1 MWAQRDILGGIVMKT
16 IEKLKQ
22 DEKEEVRWH
31 YEKGYLK
38 EYAGDTLHEIADSH
52 VPIWYGELT
61 EMLAN
66 DGRLAYVDEPDLCDP
81 DKGIHG
87 MIQVA
92 IFERLIEQ
100 AWATWQEIQEE
111 E

>member
-1 MWAQRDILGGIVMKT
+1 MKT

-22 DEKEEVRWH
+22 DVKEEVRWH

-38 EYAGDTLHEIADSH
+38 QYAGDTLHEIADSH

-100 AWATWQEIQEE
+100 AWTTWQEIQDEE

>member
-1 MWAQRDILGGIVMKT
+1 MKT

-22 DEKEEVRWH
+22 DVEEDVQWH

-38 EYAGDTLHEIADSH
+38 EYAGDTLHEIADTH
-52 VPIWYGELT
+52 VPIYYSELT

-66 DGRLAYVDEPDLCDP
+66 DISLSHVDDTGLCDP
-81 DKGIHG
+81 DKGVHS

-100 AWATWQEIQEE
+100 AWTTWQEIQDEE

>member
-1 MWAQRDILGGIVMKT
+1 MKA

-22 DEKEEVRWH
+22 DVEEDVRWH
-31 YEKGYLK
+31 YRKGYL
-38 EYAGDTLHEIADSH
+38 YPHAGDTLHEIADSH
-52 VPIWYGELT
+52 VPIYYSEFA

-66 DGRLAYVDEPDLCDP
+66 DSSLAHVDEPDMCDP
-81 DKGIHG
+81 DKGVHG

-92 IFERLIEQ
+92 IFERLVEQ
-100 AWATWQEIQEE
+100 AWTTWQEIQDEE